1 MGTALHNTSGVVSK
15 QVSFRTTDSN
25 TDQRVARLVKHLK
38 SLPQYKGIKVSDSTV
53 HNMAYLRGLDLLE
66 EELGLGKK
74 PRRK

>member
-1 MGTALHNTSGVVSK
+1 MSTALNNTLGVVSR
-15 QVSFRTTDSN
+15 QISFRTTDSG
-25 TDQRVARLVKHLK
+25 TDERVARLVKHLK

-66 EELGLGKK
+66 KELGLAKK